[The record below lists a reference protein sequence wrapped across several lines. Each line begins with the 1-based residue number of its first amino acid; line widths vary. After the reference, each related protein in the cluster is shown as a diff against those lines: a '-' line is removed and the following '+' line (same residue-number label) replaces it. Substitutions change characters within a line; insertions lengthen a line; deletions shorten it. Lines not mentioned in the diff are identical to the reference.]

1 MNRFSG
7 FPLTP
12 FTLAQAGAALA
23 LAMLVG
29 GCAVTFENTPRNMP
43 AIPEIAR
50 PADAPR
56 APDSVV
62 GENAV
67 ALSFSGGGL
76 RAAAYALGV
85 LQGLEDMPA
94 VQQKTLLDDL
104 TFVTSVSGGSMTA
117 AYYGLHGKDTLKTFR
132 EEGLLRDGEADLRF
146 SLFNPVNLARLL
158 AGGLNDRSNF
168 QRWLEQDLFQGAT
181 YADMFRR
188 GKPIVWINATH
199 VYQRMSFPFNQR
211 VFDALC
217 SDLASFPV
225 SEAVAASMAVPVFFV
240 PIVLEKHPNHCTT
253 DLPDWVM
260 DPMSISGK
268 PLLTQALAR
277 SLLDLRDTR
286 NGRYVK
292 LIDGGVTD
300 NFGLVSILQARL
312 ILGTPYGPLTEHD
325 AITVRNML
333 FVVADAGQ
341 GPNGSW
347 LQQIAGPSGIDLA
360 TAAIDAAVDANV
372 RLSYD
377 GFVLMM
383 KNWRDDIVRYRC
395 SLDPERIA
403 DIRKT
408 QPAWTCADVTFSI
421 THISFADLGPARARK
436 LETIPTRLKLPSATV
451 DELIAA
457 GRDSVLRN
465 DVIRAYQSQV
475 IGSQP

>member
-1 MNRFSG
+1 MKLHIPCPRQATRS
-7 FPLTP
+7 
-12 FTLAQAGAALA
+12 LAFVAALTSF
-23 LAMLVG
+23 LLLQ
-29 GCAVTFENTPRNMP
+29 GCAVTFENTPRNAP
-43 AIPEIAR
+43 AIAEHAR

-56 APDSVV
+56 APQDIV

-76 RAAAYALGV
+76 RAAAYGLGV
-85 LQGLEDMPA
+85 LQGLEDMPGSNR
-94 VQQKTLLDDL
+94 KSLLDDL

-132 EEGLLRDGEADLRF
+132 EGLLRDGEADLRF
-146 SLFNPVNLARLL
+146 SLLNPVNLSRLI

-168 QRWLEQDLFQGAT
+168 QRWLEEDLFKRAT
-181 YADMFRR
+181 FADIFRR
-188 GKPIVWINATH
+188 GKPEIWINATH
-199 VYQRMSFPFNQR
+199 VYQRLSFPFNQR

-240 PIVLEKHPNHCTT
+240 PVVLEKHPNHCTT

-260 DPMSISGK
+260 DPMATLGK

-277 SLLDLRDTR
+277 SLRDMRDTR

-300 NFGLVSILQARL
+300 NFGLVSVLQAR
-312 ILGTPYGPLTEHD
+312 IVLGTPYAPLSEHD
-325 AITVRNML
+325 AVTVRNML

-360 TAAIDAAVDANV
+360 TAAIDAAIDANV
-372 RLSYD
+372 RLSFD
-377 GFVLMM
+377 GFVLML

-395 SLDPERIA
+395 SLDATRIGEL
-403 DIRKT
+403 RKS
-408 QPAWTCADVTFSI
+408 QPNWRCDDVNFSV
-421 THISFADLGPARARK
+421 THMSFADLGPGRARA
-436 LETIPTRLKLPSATV
+436 LEAIPTRLKLPAATV
-451 DELIAA
+451 DDLIAA

-465 DVIRAYQSQV
+465 DVIRAFQNQV
-475 IGSQP
+475 LGAQP

>member
-1 MNRFSG
+1 
-7 FPLTP
+7 
-12 FTLAQAGAALA
+12 
-23 LAMLVG
+23 
-29 GCAVTFENTPRNMP
+29 
-43 AIPEIAR
+43 
-50 PADAPR
+50 
-56 APDSVV
+56 
-62 GENAV
+62 
-67 ALSFSGGGL
+67 
-76 RAAAYALGV
+76 
-85 LQGLEDMPA
+85 MPA

-158 AGGLNDRSNF
+158 AGGLNDSSNF

-181 YADMFRR
+181 YADMFRH

-277 SLLDLRDTR
+277 SLRDLRDTR

-408 QPAWTCADVTFSI
+408 QPAWTCADVTFSV
-421 THISFADLGPARARK
+421 THISFADLGPGGRSEEHTSELQSHSDLVCRLL
-436 LETIPTRLKLPSATV
+436 LEKKKNTRMEIAHETSTDQRTSVRRQRPSAH
-451 DELIAA
+451 
-457 GRDSVLRN
+457 
-465 DVIRAYQSQV
+465 
-475 IGSQP
+475 SQPSTRRQDNGMPVPPNWRGRIAHGHLQMRRFS